1 MTLSDGA
8 QQQHEDEWTSPEDPF
23 RRSERSWTGRT
34 EIRLTEVLEE
44 MQASAQF
51 EESAPFDSAPF
62 DDTEEPQPETPAM
75 EAAPSTPAPATPGGT
90 FRRRRPKTRQLQRGF
105 WIQFSPEPLQALLE
119 RTHEWLE
126 NRGGTDWQVI
136 PLSEDVGRDWMVY
149 ESANAELQLILA
161 STNARKLRK
170 PQPFASPLEA
180 PLGKSSSLLKTK
192 LGQTQRHG
200 AIWNSIIKKLIWSSQ
215 LAGKD
220 HMTYAAAANQ
230 AKHSL
235 IRKSGFS
242 PYQWVL
248 GKSIRLPTDL
258 TDESEICSLGASAQS
273 MDEGSKYFLKTC
285 LFCSKKSYDL
295 RDLFCSLS
303 DSYFMLA
310 MDKESEERS
319 STGGGCS
326 AAPVGA
332 AASSSSGSGCFLK
345 SLKVVPPA
353 AGV

>member
-1 MTLSDGA
+1 MGVEELPCHFSRLLPPFCVTFMTFSDGA

-62 DDTEEPQPETPAM
+62 DDAAEPQPETPAM
-75 EAAPSTPAPATPGGT
+75 EAAPSTPAPATRGGT
-90 FRRRRPKTRQLQRGF
+90 FRRRRPKTRQLQRGL
-105 WIQFSPEPLQALLE
+105 WMQFSPEPLQELLE

-149 ESANAELQLILA
+149 EPANAELQLILA
-161 STNARKLRK
+161 STNARKLMRK

-192 LGQTQRHG
+192 LGQTERHG
-200 AIWNSIIKKLIWSSQ
+200 AIWKSIIKKLIWSSQ

-220 HMTYAAAANQ
+220 QMTRVY
-230 AKHSL
+230 
-235 IRKSGFS
+235 
-242 PYQWVL
+242 V
-248 GKSIRLPTDL
+248 TD
-258 TDESEICSLGASAQS
+258 AQS
-273 MDEGSKYFLKTC
+273 VFDYLHKDATSTSTDKRMAIEGALLKETVGQSNADVRW
-285 LFCSKKSYDL
+285 LDGQQNMSNVLTK
-295 RDLFCSLS
+295 
-303 DSYFMLA
+303 A
-310 MDKESEERS
+310 NAEKE
-319 STGGGCS
+319 T
-326 AAPVGA
+326 
-332 AASSSSGSGCFLK
+332 
-345 SLKVVPPA
+345 
-353 AGV
+353 